1 MEEQIHTETDDIFA
15 EVPFYQGDE
24 FMSIK
29 PWKGAVKK
37 PTIEPLKE
45 NPSLPDASFEF
56 DFVHGYKSNNCY
68 QNCLYNA

>member
-1 MEEQIHTETDDIFA
+1 
-15 EVPFYQGDE
+15 
-24 FMSIK
+24 MSIK